1 MYLFRVVRT
10 QLNIAKYK
18 LVQIVRMLCN
28 MDFLFAIPNFIFYL
42 ISSLFSWVFSVIS
55 GIVGIVLWPVKLLWG
70 LLMGLGKTLIS
81 IVLLPTLL
89 FSHPADIS
97 ATQPIVSTS
106 ATVSNTYNLEQIF
119 NDIQELELAGIKM
132 QPLRNNKN
140 LRECGIQMREYQDQ
154 VKDLIERTNAL
165 PIQYKIT
172 LGAAAS
178 RLNSCVSCTTSAQD
192 SCKLVRMELND
203 YESMIE

>member
-1 MYLFRVVRT
+1 M
-10 QLNIAKYK
+10 N
-18 LVQIVRMLCN
+18 
-28 MDFLFAIPNFIFYL
+28 FLFSIPSFIFYL
-42 ISSLFSWVFSVIS
+42 GSTLFSGFFSFVNKILSVFVCN
-55 GIVGIVLWPVKLLWG
+55 VQLVLKWKPLMPCSKLIIAIILAPI
-70 LLMGLGKTLIS
+70 LLFVQPANIS
-81 IVLLPTLL
+81 IAQSIVPT
-89 FSHPADIS
+89 I
-97 ATQPIVSTS
+97 ATIP
-106 ATVSNTYNLEQIF
+106 NNNLEQIF

-165 PIQYKIT
+165 PLQYKIT
-172 LGAAAS
+172 LGAAAI

-203 YESMIE
+203 YESMSE